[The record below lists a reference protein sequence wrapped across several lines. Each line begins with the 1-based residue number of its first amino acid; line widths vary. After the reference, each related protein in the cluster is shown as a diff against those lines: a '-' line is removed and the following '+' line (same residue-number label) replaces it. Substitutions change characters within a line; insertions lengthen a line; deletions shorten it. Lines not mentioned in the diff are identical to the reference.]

1 MSGNTLQECSFLD
14 LFFGDGTEGETVIT
28 RTTET
33 KGVDS
38 GLGVGDVVI
47 VPLPWNYDSPHGMWF
62 WRFRLQIRKGIKV
75 SHQSYRYEPGQ

>member
-1 MSGNTLQECSFLD
+1 MVDCRGNRGLTFFLSSEEFRSMSGNTLQECSFLD

-47 VPLPWNYDSPHGMWF
+47 VPLP
-62 WRFRLQIRKGIKV
+62 
-75 SHQSYRYEPGQ
+75 